1 MAFDAQQKK
10 VNDVLSGDVKYV
22 IPRYQRKYVWQE
34 KQWRE
39 LFDDIK
45 YCLDVSNE
53 YKEKGQEIEW
63 THFLGSFVFE
73 RSGKDLIVIDGQ
85 QRLTT
90 ITLMLCVICTLFN
103 EIGEEARFRG
113 VTKYIIGTDDM
124 GADYVRVE

>member
-10 VNDVLSGDVKYV
+10 INDILSGDFKYV

-39 LFDDIK
+39 LLEDIK
-45 YCLDVSNE
+45 YCLDVDKTKTDEST
-53 YKEKGQEIEW
+53 EW

-73 RSGKDLIVIDGQ
+73 RQDKRLIVIDGQ

-90 ITLMLCVICTLFN
+90 ITIMLCAICALFN
-103 EIGEEARFRG
+103 EYGEENRFRG
-113 VTKYIIGTDDM
+113 VTKYIISAFAKDE
-124 GADYVRVE
+124 AIE

>member
-53 YKEKGQEIEW
+53 Y
-63 THFLGSFVFE
+63 VF
-73 RSGKDLIVIDGQ
+73 
-85 QRLTT
+85 
-90 ITLMLCVICTLFN
+90 
-103 EIGEEARFRG
+103 
-113 VTKYIIGTDDM
+113 
-124 GADYVRVE
+124 